1 MTLSTLW
8 CWFLVLPFHFVF
20 NLLGPLSSLLD
31 GLTKDLSVLFR
42 LFQKTVLVLLIFSIA
57 FWSLHC
63 LLSDLYWLL
72 SFADLGLCLFFCFWF
87 L

>member
-1 MTLSTLW
+1 MGGKLSAYVFPMPSFTEW
-8 CWFLVLPFHFVF
+8 ATEFLVHG
-20 NLLGPLSSLLD
+20 GPLSSLLD
-31 GLTKDLSVLFR
+31 SLAKDLSVLFC

-72 SFADLGLCLFFCFWF
+72 SLRTKLAPLK
-87 L
+87 